1 MDIAEAL
8 RKAEA
13 WLDEI
18 EGVEGVA
25 QGKTGENDCITVLVS
40 LTEAAKKIPSNF
52 HGYKVV
58 IDNTDSFHAQ
68 S

>member
-1 MDIAEAL
+1 MDVAKAL

-25 QGKTGENDCITVLVS
+25 QGKVGEEDCITVFVNLR
-40 LTEAAKKIPSNF
+40 EAAKKIPGNL

-58 IDNTDSFHAQ
+58 IEYTNGFDAQ
-68 S
+68 L